1 MAGSPVLDEVLRS
14 GVLRSG
20 VLRSDGVQCCNPCSD
35 TRDAWPMLLMLCFP
49 LSLLPA
55 CLNLLE
61 PLGFVRRNKWNYR
74 GAQLEVKHFFCDAA
88 KILAILNKSNKISN
102 LPSFTECRA
111 ISRREHEPV

>member
-35 TRDAWPMLLMLCFP
+35 TRDAWPLLLILLFP
-49 LSLLPA
+49 LPLPPA

-61 PLGFVRRNKWNYR
+61 PLGFVRRNKMNYR
-74 GAQLEVKHFFCDAA
+74 GAQFEVKHFFA
-88 KILAILNKSNKISN
+88 KQQK
-102 LPSFTECRA
+102 
-111 ISRREHEPV
+111 